1 MRAPLRR
8 TTVRAT
14 ALVGVSLLVAAGMA
28 GTACAQPAQAILD
41 AAGVQG
47 GLEPD

>member
-1 MRAPLRR
+1 MAQLRG
-8 TTVRAT
+8 TTVRA
-14 ALVGVSLLVAAGMA
+14 AAFVGLGLLVAAGMA

-41 AAGVQG
+41 AAGVPG